1 MGNCISDNKF
11 FYKLN
16 KKEQEYIL
24 SKTGKYVN
32 YIPMSDIYNEK
43 ANIYAGYICD
53 NTYIIRENK
62 PTGYNQCYLIINNFP
77 NEVPNGLFKNFQ
89 VSGDIFISQDTIV
102 KLNEK
107 KMIVKNSSGTFKGL
121 ICGIDSIDDYI

>member
-32 YIPMSDIYNEK
+32 CIPMSDIYNEK
-43 ANIYAGYICD
+43 ANISAGYICD
-53 NTYIIRENK
+53 NIYIIRDNES
-62 PTGYNQCYLIINNFP
+62 TGYNQCYLIINSFP

-107 KMIVKNSSGTFKGL
+107 KMIVKNSNGTFKGL
-121 ICGIDSIDDYI
+121 VCGIDSIDDYI